1 MHPNNPVR
9 IAIKYLTFIAPVVV
23 VFLSAYF
30 LFHNIDTAIKT
41 TIIIV
46 VIGVILLAGYVS
58 RSKSYA
64 AEINHKQKKAERK
77 AFDLINKLTEKK

>member
-41 TIIIV
+41 TIIII
-46 VIGVILLAGYVS
+46 VIGVILLAGYI
-58 RSKSYA
+58 SKSGKFERA
-64 AEINHKQKKAERK
+64 IQAKLKQYKK
-77 AFDLINKLTEKK
+77 

>member
-30 LFHNIDTAIKT
+30 LFHNAIFAGT
-41 TIIIV
+41 ITIIIV
-46 VIGVILLAGYVS
+46 VIGLIALSYYI
-58 RSKSYA
+58 SKSG
-64 AEINHKQKKAERK
+64 K
-77 AFDLINKLTEKK
+77 FDRAIQAKLTRYKK